1 MLLINKLPKLFSTF
15 NSFNAL
21 SPLDGRY
28 AQSLEKSVSNYF
40 SEAAL
45 MKYRIKVEAEW
56 LLHLIETNVIPKST
70 QISLE

>member
-1 MLLINKLPKLFSTF
+1 MIFCTKRIFYCAS

-28 AQSLEKSVSNYF
+28 HKATVSLNEYF

-45 MKYRIKVEAEW
+45 MKYRIKVEA
-56 LLHLIETNVIPKST
+56 
-70 QISLE
+70 